1 MKIRAM
7 AEVGARL
14 EKAVMASLDES
25 LTPRE
30 IYNAYEEVAI
40 SILDSEFDDYPEET
54 LEQYLRTFL
63 YLKEMDLGLDIES
76 GDG

>member
-14 EKAVMASLDES
+14 EKAVMVYLNES

-30 IYNAYEEVAI
+30 IYDAYEEVAV
-40 SILDSEFDDYPEET
+40 SILDSEFEDYPEEA
-54 LEQYLRTFL
+54 LEHYLRTFL
-63 YLKEMDLGLDIES
+63 YLKEWT
-76 GDG
+76 

>member
-14 EKAVMASLDES
+14 EKAVMANLDES
-25 LTPRE
+25 LTPQQT
-30 IYNAYEEVAI
+30 YDAYEEVAI
-40 SILDSEFDDYPEET
+40 SILDSEFDDYSEET

-76 GDG
+76 GE

>member
-14 EKAVMASLDES
+14 EKAVMANLDES
-25 LTPRE
+25 LTPQQT
-30 IYNAYEEVAI
+30 YDAYEEVAI
-40 SILDSEFDDYPEET
+40 SILDSEFDDYPENT

-63 YLKEMDLGLDIES
+63 YLKELDLGLDIES
-76 GDG
+76 SE

>member
-14 EKAVMASLDES
+14 EKAVMANLDAS
-25 LTPRE
+25 LTPQQ
-30 IYNAYEEVAI
+30 IYDVYEAVAI
-40 SILDSEFDDYPEET
+40 AILDSEFDDYPQDR
-54 LEQYLRTFL
+54 LEQYLRTYL
-63 YLKEMDLGLDIES
+63 YLKELDLGLDIES

>member
-14 EKAVMASLDES
+14 EKAVMANLDES

-40 SILDSEFDDYPEET
+40 SILDSEFDDYPEDT

-63 YLKEMDLGLDIES
+63 YHKELDLGLDIES

>member
-1 MKIRAM
+1 MKNRAM

-14 EKAVMASLDES
+14 EKAVMANLDES

-40 SILDSEFDDYPEET
+40 AILDSEFDNYPEDT

-63 YLKEMDLGLDIES
+63 YHKELDLGLDIES

>member
-14 EKAVMASLDES
+14 EKAVMPYLNES

-30 IYNAYEEVAI
+30 IYDTYEEVAI
-40 SILDSEFDDYPEET
+40 SMLDSEFENYPEEA

-63 YLKEMDLGLDIES
+63 YHKELDLGLDIEA

>member
-1 MKIRAM
+1 MNIRAM
-7 AEVGARL
+7 AEVGAHL
-14 EKAVMASLDES
+14 EKAVMANLDKS

-30 IYNAYEEVAI
+30 IYDAYEEIAI
-40 SILDSEFDDYPEET
+40 SILDSEFDDYLEEA

-63 YLKEMDLGLDIES
+63 YLKELDLGLDIES

>member
-14 EKAVMASLDES
+14 EKAVLPYLNES

-30 IYNAYEEVAI
+30 IYDTYEEVAI
-40 SILDSEFDDYPEET
+40 SILDSEFENYPEEA
-54 LEQYLRTFL
+54 LEHYLRTFL
-63 YLKEMDLGLDIES
+63 YHKELDLGLDIEA
-76 GDG
+76 GDS

>member
-14 EKAVMASLDES
+14 EKAVMAYLDES

-40 SILDSEFDDYPEET
+40 AMLDSEFDDYPEDT

-63 YLKEMDLGLDIES
+63 YHKELDLGLDIES

>member
-14 EKAVMASLDES
+14 EKAVMANLDES
-25 LTPRE
+25 LTPQQT
-30 IYNAYEEVAI
+30 YDAYEEVAI
-40 SILDSEFDDYPEET
+40 SILDSEFDDYSEET

>member
-25 LTPRE
+25 IMHMKKLR
-30 IYNAYEEVAI
+30 
-40 SILDSEFDDYPEET
+40 YP
-54 LEQYLRTFL
+54 F
-63 YLKEMDLGLDIES
+63 
-76 GDG
+76 

>member
-14 EKAVMASLDES
+14 EKAVMANLDES
-25 LTPRE
+25 LTPQQT
-30 IYNAYEEVAI
+30 YDAYEEVAI
-40 SILDSEFDDYPEET
+40 SILDSEFDDYPENT

-63 YLKEMDLGLDIES
+63 YLKELDLGLDIES
-76 GDG
+76 DDG

>member
-7 AEVGARL
+7 AEVGTRL
-14 EKAVMASLDES
+14 EKAVMANLDES

-30 IYNAYEEVAI
+30 IYDEYESIAI

-63 YLKEMDLGLDIES
+63 YLKELDLGLDIES
-76 GDG
+76 GD

>member
-14 EKAVMASLDES
+14 DKAVLPYLNES

-30 IYNAYEEVAI
+30 IYDKYEEVAI
-40 SILDSEFDDYPEET
+40 SILDSEFENYPEEA

-63 YLKEMDLGLDIES
+63 YHKELDLGLDIES